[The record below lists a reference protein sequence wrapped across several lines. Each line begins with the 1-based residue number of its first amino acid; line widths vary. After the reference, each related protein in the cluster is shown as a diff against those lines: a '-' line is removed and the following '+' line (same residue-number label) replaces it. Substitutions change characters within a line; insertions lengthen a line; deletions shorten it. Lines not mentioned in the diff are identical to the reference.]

1 MQEDV
6 KKPVFRSKPK
16 IVKTHLTEDT
26 KNKFLK
32 IVKKNKTTVQ
42 AVLEDAVL
50 KYLEEHGVSN
60 E

>member
-1 MQEDV
+1 MQEDA

-16 IVKTHLTEDT
+16 SVKTHLTEDT

>member
-1 MQEDV
+1 MQKDV
-6 KKPVFRSKPK
+6 KKQVFRAKPK
-16 IVKTHLTEDT
+16 YVKTHLTEET
-26 KNKFLK
+26 KRKFLK
-32 IVKKNKTTVQ
+32 LVKKNKTTVQ